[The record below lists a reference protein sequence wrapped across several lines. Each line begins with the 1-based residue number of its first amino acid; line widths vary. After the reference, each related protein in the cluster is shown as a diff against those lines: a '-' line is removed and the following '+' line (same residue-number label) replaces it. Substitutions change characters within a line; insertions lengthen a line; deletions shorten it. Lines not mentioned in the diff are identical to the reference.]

1 MGTAST
7 MNALAEAL
15 GMALPGSAA
24 IPAPYRERSQCA
36 YKTGRQI
43 VEMVHADRK
52 PSDILT
58 REAFENAIVVNS
70 AIGGSTNAPIHLNA
84 IAKHIGVPLDL
95 NDWDRIG
102 FDVPLLVNVQP
113 AGEMLCEEYYKAGG
127 LPAVMAELLVQGKLH
142 EQAITC
148 NGKTVRENVKG
159 KESWDRQTIK
169 AYAEP
174 LKKEAGF
181 LHMTG
186 NLFDSAIM
194 KTSVISDEFR
204 KGFLEDSDDPNA
216 FECKVAVFDGREDY
230 VRRINDPETPIDTR
244 TILVMRGAGPIGYPG
259 AAEIVNMHA
268 PGHVLKQGVHSLPCI
283 GDGRQS
289 GTSGSPS
296 ILNASPEA
304 AAGGNLALLHDG
316 DMLRVDLT
324 KRRVDLLV
332 SESELKSRRKELESQ
347 GGYAIPESHTPWE
360 DIFRRETGQLN
371 EGMVLERAVK
381 FQRVAQRWPAPRHNH

>member
-24 IPAPYRERSQCA
+24 IPAPYRERAQCA

-58 REAFENAIVVNS
+58 RQAFENAIVVNS

-95 NDWDRIG
+95 NDWDTIG
-102 FDVPLLVNVQP
+102 FDIPLLVNVQP

-127 LPAVMAELLVQGKLH
+127 LQAVMAELLDQGKLH
-142 EQAITC
+142 TDALTC
-148 NGKTVRENVKG
+148 NGSAVQENVAG
-159 KESWDRQTIK
+159 KHSWDRQTIK
-169 AYAEP
+169 AYSAP
-174 LKKEAGF
+174 MKKEAGF

-194 KTSVISDEFR
+194 KTSVVSDDFR
-204 KGFLEDSDDPNA
+204 KDFLEDPSDPNA
-216 FECKVAVFDGREDY
+216 FECKTAVFDGREDFIK
-230 VRRINDPETPIDTR
+230 RIDDPKTPIDRR
-244 TILVMRGAGPIGYPG
+244 TILVMRGAGPLGYPG
-259 AAEIVNMHA
+259 AAEVVNMHA

-304 AAGGNLALLHDG
+304 AAGGNLALLQDG
-316 DMLRVDLT
+316 DRLRVDLN

-332 SESELKSRRKELESQ
+332 AEEELTRRRNDLEAKGGYPVPESQ
-347 GGYAIPESHTPWE
+347 TPWQ

-371 EGMVLERAVK
+371 EGMVLESAVK
-381 FQRVAQRWPAPRHNH
+381 YQKVAQRWPAPRHNH